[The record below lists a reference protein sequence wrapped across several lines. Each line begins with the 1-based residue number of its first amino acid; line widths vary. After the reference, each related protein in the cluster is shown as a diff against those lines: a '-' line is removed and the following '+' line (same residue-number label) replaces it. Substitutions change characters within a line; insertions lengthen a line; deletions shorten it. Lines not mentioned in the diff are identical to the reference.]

1 MKRNYRM
8 PEMEEMK
15 SAFDKLAEETK
26 EFLQKYYD
34 PHTKIIADIS
44 GIEVV
49 EGVLA
54 KPFKIND

>member
-1 MKRNYRM
+1 M
-8 PEMEEMK
+8 PKLIKVKEMQD
-15 SAFDKLAEETK
+15 AFDKLAEETK

-49 EGVLA
+49 QGVLA
-54 KPFKIND
+54 KPFEIND

>member
-1 MKRNYRM
+1 MKRNYKM
-8 PEMEEMK
+8 SEMK

-26 EFLQKYYD
+26 EFLQKYYT
-34 PHTKIIADIS
+34 PHTKIVADIS

-54 KPFKIND
+54 KSFEIND

>member
-1 MKRNYRM
+1 M

-49 EGVLA
+49 QGVLG
-54 KPFKIND
+54 KPFEIND